1 MNVLKKWK
9 SEEFTL
15 AGKLDF
21 FLNSPL
27 GISEA
32 DLGKA
37 SVEPGFPYAIWG
49 CEAGVGHFFEVVGVH
64 LATVICGSGETL
76 QNRNDERPLNW
87 QVYCRKTNDQLQFIK
102 I

>member
-1 MNVLKKWK
+1 MFTCYIFVYKLECTEKWK
-9 SEEFTL
+9 NEEFTL

-37 SVEPGFPYAIWG
+37 SVEAGFPYAI
-49 CEAGVGHFFEVVGVH
+49 
-64 LATVICGSGETL
+64 
-76 QNRNDERPLNW
+76 
-87 QVYCRKTNDQLQFIK
+87 
-102 I
+102 

>member
-1 MNVLKKWK
+1 MCVYITCYIFVYKLECTEKWK

-37 SVEPGFPYAIWG
+37 SVEPGFPYAI
-49 CEAGVGHFFEVVGVH
+49 
-64 LATVICGSGETL
+64 
-76 QNRNDERPLNW
+76 
-87 QVYCRKTNDQLQFIK
+87 
-102 I
+102 